1 MGDAAEGL
9 VDADSRLQ
17 ERIEEREQERK
28 RRPLPVRDPEKV
40 RQLESF
46 RLAKAELMRQF
57 DLTQHAV
64 RREQI
69 GKALAELDRRI
80 EETLRRSA

>member
-17 ERIEEREQERK
+17 ERIDEREQERT
-28 RRPLPVRDPEKV
+28 RRVAPVRDPERV
-40 RQLESF
+40 RKLESF
-46 RLAKAELMRQF
+46 RLAKAELQRQL
-57 DLTQHAV
+57 DRTSHAV

-69 GKALAELDRRI
+69 NQALAELDRRI
-80 EETLRRSA
+80 EETMRLTA

>member
-46 RLAKAELMRQF
+46 RLAKAELQRQL

-69 GKALAELDRRI
+69 AKALAELDRRI
-80 EETLRRSA
+80 AETLRRTA